1 MQGRLRAGVRNNADS
16 SELETLK
23 IKAAVWESVCAT
35 DRNFGMM
42 LNLPAGTSRYTFPF
56 DTSILRDGR
65 VSAQAYNYQLSAIS
79 GLVFE
84 VDESYMRG
92 IPEDESYEK
101 VLTADRRLR
110 ALAASAPREWWQTDE
125 RNPLAD
131 SMVKFWHNYILARVH
146 LRPAMM
152 NDSLGQYTYS
162 HVTCIGA
169 CRDAVRRFL
178 KFRLL
183 TPAGFFVCRI
193 LDVQAFTA
201 ASFLLLSCRFNEI
214 NQPSPKR
221 TMNDITIDPY
231 VTELVHELV
240 ECLTQV
246 SEQPGSDFAREAIGA
261 MATLESFILGR
272 DTSRSNSLT
281 LTIPMLGSISI
292 RTPREYCSDHQA
304 VLSATAAPNP
314 SQASQRTYVPG
325 GYDPESNA
333 QSSTAVLGLP
343 AVEAPVSMSW
353 DFEFANTPFWMM
365 PDSMPGNNFLTSSQP
380 GESEYSIIS
389 WT

>member
-16 SELETLK
+16 SELEALK

-56 DTSILRDGR
+56 DTSILRDGH

-84 VDESYMRG
+84 IDESYMRG

-101 VLTADRRLR
+101 VLAADRRLR
-110 ALAASAPREWWQTDE
+110 ALAASAPREWWQADE
-125 RNPLAD
+125 RSPLAD
-131 SMVKFWHNYILARVH
+131 SMVKFWHKYIIARVH
-146 LRPAMM
+146 LQPAMM

-162 HVTCIGA
+162 HVTCLDA

-183 TPAGFFVCRI
+183 TPAGFFVCRV

-201 ASFLLLSCRFNEI
+201 AAFLLLSCRSNEI
-214 NQPSPKR
+214 NQLSPTR

-240 ECLTQV
+240 ECLRQV
-246 SEQPGSDFAREAIGA
+246 SEQLGSDFAREAIGA
-261 MATLESFILGR
+261 MTTLESFILGK
-272 DTSRSNSLT
+272 DTPCSNSLT
-281 LTIPMLGSISI
+281 LKIPMLGSISI
-292 RTPREYCSDHQA
+292 RIPKEYYSDHQA
-304 VLSATAAPNP
+304 AFSATVAPNP
-314 SQASQRTYVPG
+314 SQSSQRTYVPVS
-325 GYDPESNA
+325 YDPESNA
-333 QSSTAVLGLP
+333 SSTAVLGLP
-343 AVEAPVSMSW
+343 AVEEPVSMSW

-365 PDSMPGNNFLTSSQP
+365 PDSMLGNNLLTSSQP